1 MGYFVYLVITL
12 VTGKVQLSDVI
23 FGIMTHQIIYAVK
36 RFITNCTMVFSP
48 LVIFFIIY
56 SENSIRYVVG
66 LFMEFLQQWVKIT
79 TNFWP
84 KLNKMNT
91 LQ

>member
-12 VTGKVQLSDVI
+12 VTGKVQFSDVI

-36 RFITNCTMVFSP
+36 RFVTNGTMIFSP

-56 SENSIRYVVG
+56 SENSVNWV
-66 LFMEFLQQWVKIT
+66 MEF
-79 TNFWP
+79 F
-84 KLNKMNT
+84 
-91 LQ
+91 